1 MKNKEK
7 YKELLEDYAL
17 AGVSWGKTD
26 GEIKPCGEL
35 RCDECDFNDIF
46 KTSCALKRLAWL
58 NLERIER
65 ECVKSKIDTTPV
77 AIESKWIPCSVE
89 LPKDLVTVN
98 VTWINRK
105 PVRRY
110 AHIKDKPFTATGML
124 YNGKWF
130 WWSKYT
136 EDLLSRHGEDK
147 DDEVDKDIEITAW
160 MPTPEPYGS
169 DINE

>member
-1 MKNKEK
+1 MNK
-7 YKELLEDYAL
+7 LLIGA
-17 AGVSWGKTD
+17 
-26 GEIKPCGEL
+26 
-35 RCDECDFNDIF
+35 
-46 KTSCALKRLAWL
+46 
-58 NLERIER
+58 

-105 PVRRY
+105 PARYY
-110 AHIKDKPFTATGML
+110 AHIKDKPFTATGIL

-130 WWSKYT
+130 WWSTYT
-136 EDLLSRHGEDK
+136 EDLLSWYGGDK
-147 DDEVDKDIEITAW
+147 ADEVDEDIEITAW
-160 MPTPEPYGS
+160 MPMPEPYGS